1 MSDSSYT
8 NEPNR
13 TTGQINSYV
22 VFTNF
27 HAGAHV
33 AFFRPAHI
41 SLPLFSSVLD
51 GSATGTAKDFAGQVR
66 ASERAS
72 SSRYLLQV
80 SLTGLSL
87 VLRRWRR
94 SASGRPASNSAR
106 AAASST
112 LVSGDLSLACFWVDG

>member
-27 HAGAHV
+27 HADAHV
-33 AFFRPAHI
+33 AFSRPAHI

-72 SSRYLLQV
+72 ELE
-80 SLTGLSL
+80 
-87 VLRRWRR
+87 
-94 SASGRPASNSAR
+94 
-106 AAASST
+106 
-112 LVSGDLSLACFWVDG
+112 